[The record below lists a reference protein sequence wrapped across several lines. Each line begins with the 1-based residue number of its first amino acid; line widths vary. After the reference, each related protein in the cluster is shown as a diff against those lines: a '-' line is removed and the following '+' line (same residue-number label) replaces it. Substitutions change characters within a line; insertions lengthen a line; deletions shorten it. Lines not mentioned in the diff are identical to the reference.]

1 MAKRKVDEL
10 DNTEIIEKTRSKG
23 IESSNNVA
31 LREETCKQIS
41 RYFYINVV
49 PLKVAESEDDK
60 LKGQVGEDV
69 NNDNADVDNL
79 RIPDD
84 DDDDEDVDDED
95 GARNA
100 TDDIVDGDGSYM
112 EDKVCELERCSR
124 NGVWDNG
131 NGKERNEL
139 VLERNRTASE

>member
-23 IESSNNVA
+23 IESSNNG
-31 LREETCKQIS
+31 
-41 RYFYINVV
+41 N
-49 PLKVAESEDDK
+49 

-84 DDDDEDVDDED
+84 DDDED

-100 TDDIVDGDGSYM
+100 TDGIVDGDGSYM

>member
-1 MAKRKVDEL
+1 MPLNVSRNKL
-10 DNTEIIEKTRSKG
+10 DDI
-23 IESSNNVA
+23 V
-31 LREETCKQIS
+31 
-41 RYFYINVV
+41 FYV
-49 PLKVAESEDDK
+49 PNEDDK

-112 EDKVCELERCSR
+112 EDKCELERCSR

-139 VLERNRTASE
+139 VLERNRTARYSPSPDNNLQWLLALLDLHERNFWRN